1 MTQHVCDLAESFNIS
16 QGFCFLCAF
25 LSLSKKRILDR
36 GGLWMP
42 PFLANVVWT
51 RARPETSGPELTML
65 CGCRCSGDRE
75 CASGNLY
82 RIWHKLI
89 RNSDSSVAALPCSS
103 FVRLRVANSWGTDLS
118 VNSNKHCATTT
129 VNKPCVLGEIPVLFN
144 SSTTPNC
151 LLMQIFGL
159 SAYLLSLLPGA
170 SHTDAKGCLLR
181 RYLTLR
187 ATDQASVFVALGVR
201 TGCKYRWHSSG

>member
-1 MTQHVCDLAESFNIS
+1 
-16 QGFCFLCAF
+16 
-25 LSLSKKRILDR
+25 
-36 GGLWMP
+36 MP

-151 LLMQIFGL
+151 LLMQSPVPL
-159 SAYLLSLLPGA
+159 YYS
-170 SHTDAKGCLLR
+170 LR
-181 RYLTLR
+181 RKFTRNVGQWRPICVDIHAKMRLCVLITRQNGIQIGVSYSTGQKFGQTFSFNAFPFYFHDYLHCRFSLK
-187 ATDQASVFVALGVR
+187 ASKL
-201 TGCKYRWHSSG
+201 